1 MDIKDAKTKYKQQ
14 QYAAQQRGIPFLL
27 TLEEWCNIW
36 EQSGKWALRGKG
48 KGKYV
53 MSRYKDVGAYEVN
66 NVFIQLNESNVRDA
80 QTGRSRPDS
89 VKANISKAL
98 IGNTHGTGLKGRP
111 QTLEH
116 RTNRSKALKG
126 MVHPTM
132 QCVHCSIIATAGN
145 IKRWHLD
152 KCKFLNR

>member
-1 MDIKDAKTKYKQQ
+1 MDIKDAKTKFKAHIYGAK
-14 QYAAQQRGIPFLL
+14 QRGIPFLL
-27 TLEEWCNIW
+27 TLEQWCDIW
-36 EQSGKWALRGKG
+36 KQSGKWDLRGRG
-48 KGKYV
+48 IGKYV
-53 MSRYKDVGAYEVN
+53 MSRYGDKGPYAVG
-66 NVFIQLNESNVRDA
+66 NVFIQLGENNVRDA
-80 QTGRSRPDS
+80 QAGRSRPDS
-89 VKANISKAL
+89 VKASISKAL
-98 IGNTHGTGLKGRP
+98 IGNTYGTGLKGRP

-132 QCVHCSIIATAGN
+132 QCVHCNIIATAGN

>member
-80 QTGRSRPDS
+80 QTGR
-89 VKANISKAL
+89 
-98 IGNTHGTGLKGRP
+98 
-111 QTLEH
+111 
-116 RTNRSKALKG
+116 
-126 MVHPTM
+126 
-132 QCVHCSIIATAGN
+132 
-145 IKRWHLD
+145 
-152 KCKFLNR
+152 